1 MKVKIQTNPGNN
13 SRFQGGSTPNTGKGL
28 IRIVT
33 ACFLFCFCIFFWG
46 GGGYIH
52 DTRDDTWCVSVSS
65 VSTVSDPDYDDY
77 FDNEFIQQHCKF
89 HIFSFE

>member
-33 ACFLFCFCIFFWG
+33 ACFLFCFCIFFG
-46 GGGYIH
+46 GGGLH
-52 DTRDDTWCVSVSS
+52 S
-65 VSTVSDPDYDDY
+65 
-77 FDNEFIQQHCKF
+77 
-89 HIFSFE
+89 